1 MKKSKKSAQSKSKES
16 SKELVDPKE
25 AVKRNDYKPPKRTG
39 PKGYEKT
46 DKDSTIVYS
55 YAAYGATNEDIAA
68 ILGMDN
74 KTLTKYFP
82 EELLSGRATAKNT
95 IAQRLYNIAIGKDA
109 VINPKTKEVIAP
121 PVKPNLSA
129 LIFLAKTRLGW
140 KETNVLE
147 QNVQVQSG
155 VKIYLPENGMKCEG
169 EADE

>member
-1 MKKSKKSAQSKSKES
+1 MI
-16 SKELVDPKE
+16 DPKE
-25 AVKRNDYKPPKRTG
+25 AIKRNEYKKPFKRIAN
-39 PKGYEKT
+39 KYEAT
-46 DKDSTIVYS
+46 DKDRQIVYS

-74 KTLTKYFP
+74 KTVTAHFP

-109 VINPKTKEVIAP
+109 VVDPSTNEVIAP
-121 PVKPNLSA
+121 AVKPNLSA

-140 KETNVLE
+140 KETAVLE

-155 VKIYLPENGMKCEG
+155 VRIYLPDNGMKCEG
-169 EADE
+169 EANE